1 MELIQAVFEQSLD
14 DPVLSTLVAWHRW
27 QSRTSGISLASR
39 KTMSRGRGRR
49 SAPRRRRLP
58 IRRPAYESDETMPGH
73 AAASP
78 GPVGQLGLSDAGR
91 EGRHARAVRIDDEQA
106 PVKKHDVL
114 AVRRPRRGFRALVR

>member
-49 SAPRRRRLP
+49 AVGLHQGDGDCPFAGPRTNRTRRC
-58 IRRPAYESDETMPGH
+58 PGTPPPH
-73 AAASP
+73 PVQSGSSVSP
-78 GPVGQLGLSDAGR
+78 TPVGRG
-91 EGRHARAVRIDDEQA
+91 VT
-106 PVKKHDVL
+106 PVPSAL
-114 AVRRPRRGFRALVR
+114 MTNRPP